1 MPEHFY
7 VYPAYLAHGRSRAQG
22 RRRPSSEGIP
32 DVTVAEIAEAARRL
46 GYRVEVET
54 EKSYPRDPST
64 LPGRVKVTK
73 REGSSKTGFLKL
85 VAAEVRRHR
94 GPGGRP

>member
-7 VYPAYLAHGRSRAQG
+7 VYPAYLAQGRSRAEG
-22 RRRPSSEGIP
+22 RRRPSGEGIP

-46 GYRVEVET
+46 GYRVEVEA
-54 EKSYPRDPST
+54 EKSYPRDPTT
-64 LPGRVKVTK
+64 LLGRVKVTK
-73 REGSSKTGFLKL
+73 RAGSSKTGFLKL

-94 GPGGRP
+94 GPAGRP